1 MRIIATT
8 DNGYLLS
15 AEKYELQ
22 SIAGREIRLSIG
34 TAVNVRSALD
44 TLVKIKNNKDIPSVA
59 NRLRCLADLIEAEG
73 PFIEGLSETAKESE
87 NV

>member
-22 SIAGREIRLSIG
+22 AIAGQTCLSIG
-34 TAVNVRSALD
+34 AAVNVRSALD
-44 TLVKIKNNKDIPSVA
+44 TLARIKTNKDIPSVA

>member
-15 AEKYELQ
+15 AEKYELE
-22 SIAGREIRLSIG
+22 SIAGHEIRLSIG

-73 PFIEGLSETAKESE
+73 PFIEGLSETAKES
-87 NV
+87 